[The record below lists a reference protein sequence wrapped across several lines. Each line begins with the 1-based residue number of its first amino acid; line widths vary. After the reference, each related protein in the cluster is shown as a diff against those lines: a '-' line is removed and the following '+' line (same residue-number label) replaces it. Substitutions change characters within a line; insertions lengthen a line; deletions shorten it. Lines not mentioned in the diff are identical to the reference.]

1 MTLPSPCIDP
11 PAIKTSRLPHV
22 PHGVLIVNKPDGWT
36 SHDVVMRV
44 RAVLGIQKVGH
55 AGTLDPH
62 ATGVLPILIGKGT
75 KVAQYLLDWDKEY
88 LAVLQL
94 GQKTDTQDAWGT
106 LLEDVPCNALSED
119 DVRSAFNHF
128 HGTIQQVPPMYS
140 AVKVAGQP
148 LYKKARKGQ
157 TVERQAKSVVIHD
170 LEIQRMDLP
179 EVSFRVAC
187 SKGTY
192 VRTLCED
199 IGDRLGVGGHLKWL
213 QRSRVGPLRLDQALN
228 MESITDV
235 LKYDGAFCSLDHVL
249 GGFPVVTV
257 NGDDARKVLHGNA
270 IPWSRVERTEEEV
283 GIAIQEENRRVR
295 VKSKDGDLLALGKG
309 PSLQSG
315 QSGTVLVIDTLL
327 A

>member
-1 MTLPSPCIDP
+1 MTLSSPCIDP
-11 PAIKTSRLPHV
+11 PAIEASRLPHV

-75 KVAQYLLDWDKEY
+75 KIAQYLLDWDKEY

-106 LLEDVPCNALSED
+106 LLEDVPCNAVTED
-119 DVRSAFNHF
+119 DVRSAFKHF
-128 HGTIQQVPPMYS
+128 RGSIQQIPPMYS
-140 AVKVAGQP
+140 AVKVGGQP

-157 TVERQAKSVVIHD
+157 TVERQAKTVVIHD
-170 LEIQRMDLP
+170 LEIQRMALP

-213 QRSRVGPLRLDQALN
+213 QRSRVGPLYLDQALN
-228 MESITDV
+228 LESLTDG
-235 LKYDGAFCSLDHVL
+235 LKYGGAFCSLDHVL
-249 GGFPVVTV
+249 GEFPVVTV

-270 IPWSRVERTEEEV
+270 IPWIRVERAEEES
-283 GIAIQEENRRVR
+283 GTATPEENCRVR
-295 VKSKDGDLLALGKG
+295 VKSKDGVLLALGKG

-315 QSGTVLVIDTLL
+315 QSGPVLVVDTVLG
-327 A
+327 